1 MHFIMLW
8 RLQWT
13 KSHCVTN
20 YKDIYTY
27 IYKAYPINKKEYKKK
42 LNKCNILYYTHY
54 EVYNR

>member
-1 MHFIMLW
+1 MLW